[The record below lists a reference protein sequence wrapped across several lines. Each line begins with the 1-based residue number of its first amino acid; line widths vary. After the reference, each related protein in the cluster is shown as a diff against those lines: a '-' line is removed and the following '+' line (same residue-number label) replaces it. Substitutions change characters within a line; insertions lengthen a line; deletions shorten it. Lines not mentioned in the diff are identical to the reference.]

1 LFSQLAGYKLSNSSF
16 TYGPTGMLDV
26 SGMLYI
32 QPSTQY
38 DFQTL
43 FYYFGHQTEH
53 YTELFEQNYITF
65 HYLSIQQLH
74 HINQYVRPNSP
85 NTLLSVCLKNK
96 YQT

>member
-1 LFSQLAGYKLSNSSF
+1 
-16 TYGPTGMLDV
+16 MLDV

-32 QPSTQY
+32 QLSTQY
-38 DFQTL
+38 DVQTL

-96 YQT
+96 YQTWKSNQGHRQRVQALQQGQTG